1 MERLTLWSTRWC
13 TKITN
18 MEIITTL
25 TIMISVRMSRIGIKI
40 QRRPSRGPLIIYI
53 WKHISQWITSDT
65 MILYMFLKL
74 QNLEVN
80 FIVAYHGALALA
92 SRNFITLACEEHFVL
107 LVAADFILWAFEVFS
122 LLYKTTS
129 GNNDWNS

>member
-1 MERLTLWSTRWC
+1 
-13 TKITN
+13 
-18 MEIITTL
+18 
-25 TIMISVRMSRIGIKI
+25 MISVRMNKIGKKI
-40 QRRPSRGPLIIYI
+40 QRRPSRGPLKIYI

-92 SRNFITLACEEHFVL
+92 SRNFI
-107 LVAADFILWAFEVFS
+107 DFKE
-122 LLYKTTS
+122 
-129 GNNDWNS
+129 